1 MGVLNKL
8 SDIVNTLVEYV
19 VAILMGLMT
28 IVVFVQVIFRL
39 AAGSLPWSEELARY
53 MMIYLVYLGA
63 SVGVKYG
70 NHIAVEFLSTMLP
83 KKGQDILEVLVDL
96 LMLLCFA
103 VIIYYGFKVVNV
115 TMMQKSPAMQLKMGY
130 IYFSLVLG
138 ELAVVFGISG
148 ERDMMKLAAW
158 GYVLLTVFCVWLAL
172 TARKRAGRPVS

>member
-1 MGVLNKL
+1 
-8 SDIVNTLVEYV
+8 
-19 VAILMGLMT
+19 
-28 IVVFVQVIFRL
+28 
-39 AAGSLPWSEELARY
+39 

-138 ELAVVFGISG
+138 GGLMFLQGTIDLIKTIARIAGK
-148 ERDMMKLAAW
+148 ER
-158 GYVLLTVFCVWLAL
+158 VSNE
-172 TARKRAGRPVS
+172 RSPVT

>member
-115 TMMQKSPAMQLKMGY
+115 TMMHESPAMQLKMGY

-138 ELAVVFGISG
+138 GGLMFLQGTI
-148 ERDMMKLAAW
+148 DLIK
-158 GYVLLTVFCVWLAL
+158 TI
-172 TARKRAGRPVS
+172 ARIAGKEGACEQ